1 MDSYGLA
8 NVRFLTEREQRFSC
22 HKTMTTA
29 GIYQRKSPC
38 PLFLRYFL
46 FFLKNMVRVVL
57 LMGHSWGAV
66 AGAVFVLVFPEALV
80 YGEFT
85 LALAFQLQDGGD
97 TGEKSL

>member
-1 MDSYGLA
+1 
-8 NVRFLTEREQRFSC
+8 
-22 HKTMTTA
+22 
-29 GIYQRKSPC
+29 
-38 PLFLRYFL
+38 
-46 FFLKNMVRVVL
+46 MVIVVQ
-57 LMGHSWGAV
+57 LMGHSWGAG

>member
-8 NVRFLTEREQRFSC
+8 NGRFLTEREQRVSC

-29 GIYQRKSPC
+29 GIYYRKSLC
-38 PLFLRYFL
+38 PLFLCYFL
-46 FFLKNMVRVVL
+46 FFLKNMVIVVQ
-57 LMGHSWGAV
+57 LMGHSWGAG